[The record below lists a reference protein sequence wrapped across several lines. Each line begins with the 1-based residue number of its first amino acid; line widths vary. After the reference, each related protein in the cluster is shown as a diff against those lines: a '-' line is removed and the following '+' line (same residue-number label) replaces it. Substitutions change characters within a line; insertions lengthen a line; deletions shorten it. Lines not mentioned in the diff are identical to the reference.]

1 MAEVWV
7 GGEDMAG
14 IFSLDAGPE
23 RRLGGTWV
31 LSVFA
36 SA

>member
-7 GGEDMAG
+7 GGEDVAG
-14 IFSLDAGPE
+14 IFSLDTGPD
-23 RRLGGTWV
+23 RRLGGPWV